1 MQHSL
6 GLIEVS
12 GMSLAITVADV
23 MAKTAQ
29 IRLIG
34 VERTIGS
41 GWMLVKI
48 AGDVAAVRTALSAG
62 EETAR
67 AHQGFVACTTIAR
80 PAKGTSELVSATKPP
95 RAEPVQKTTVLPT
108 IALTASTAHTTTG
121 PESVREKNLGAE
133 KAVPPVREAV
143 ESITDNIFQV
153 DAINESVEMTGEL
166 SDPNASA
173 KSPPAEYGEKQAVAA
188 VKAFPVTG
196 DIATDQYIPT
206 ASAKFVAVEQ
216 HVKPGI
222 SLHQFHH
229 QVKPDD
235 ETADAGSQQAGE
247 IKQAVA
253 TSAKLLVT
261 CKICGDPS
269 CPRHK
274 GQPRSRCIHNQ
285 KSVLR

>member
-23 MAKTAQ
+23 MVKTAQ

-62 EETAR
+62 EEISVLAST
-67 AHQGFVACTTIAR
+67 
-80 PAKGTSELVSATKPP
+80 TKPP
-95 RAEPVQKTTVLPT
+95 RDELVQKTTALPAIT
-108 IALTASTAHTTTG
+108 LTASAAHTTTG
-121 PESVREKNLGAE
+121 PESVQEDPDAE
-133 KAVPPVREAV
+133 KAVPPVKQAAEG
-143 ESITDNIFQV
+143 STDNIIQV
-153 DAINESVEMTGEL
+153 DAINEPVEMAGEI
-166 SDPNASA
+166 SKPNASA
-173 KSPPAEYGEKQAVAA
+173 KSPPDEYGEKQSVET
-188 VKAFPVTG
+188 VKAFPATG
-196 DIATDQYIPT
+196 DIATDHDIPT
-206 ASAKFVAVEQ
+206 ASAGTVAVVQ

-222 SLHQFHH
+222 SLHQFHT

-235 ETADAGSQQAGE
+235 ETADAGSQQTRE
-247 IKQAVA
+247 RKQAVA
-253 TSAKLLVT
+253 ITAELLVT

-285 KSVLR
+285 KSILR

>member
-80 PAKGTSELVSATKPP
+80 PAKGTGELVSTTKPP
-95 RAEPVQKTTVLPT
+95 RAEPVQKITVLPAV
-108 IALTASTAHTTTG
+108 ALTASAAHTTTG
-121 PESVREKNLGAE
+121 PESVQEDPDAE
-133 KAVPPVREAV
+133 KAVPRSGRLSREA
-143 ESITDNIFQV
+143 Q
-153 DAINESVEMTGEL
+153 AISFRSMLSMILWKRPGKSVNQTLQQSLLLLNM
-166 SDPNASA
+166 
-173 KSPPAEYGEKQAVAA
+173 
-188 VKAFPVTG
+188 VKNNLWRRSKHFR
-196 DIATDQYIPT
+196 
-206 ASAKFVAVEQ
+206 SWE
-216 HVKPGI
+216 I
-222 SLHQFHH
+222 SLLTSIFRQRQRDPLPLRSRLNPEYLCISFIIRKNLMMKLQMRVANR
-229 QVKPDD
+229 QVKQNRLSPY
-235 ETADAGSQQAGE
+235 QQ
-247 IKQAVA
+247 
-253 TSAKLLVT
+253 
-261 CKICGDPS
+261 
-269 CPRHK
+269 
-274 GQPRSRCIHNQ
+274 NYW
-285 KSVLR
+285 

>member
-23 MAKTAQ
+23 MVKTAQ

-48 AGDVAAVRTALSAG
+48 AGDVAALRTALSAG

-80 PAKGTSELVSATKPP
+80 PAKEISVLASTTKPP
-95 RAEPVQKTTVLPT
+95 RDELVQKTTALPAIT
-108 IALTASTAHTTTG
+108 LTASAAHTTTG
-121 PESVREKNLGAE
+121 PESVQEDPDAE
-133 KAVPPVREAV
+133 KAVPPVKQAAEG
-143 ESITDNIFQV
+143 STDNIIQV
-153 DAINESVEMTGEL
+153 DAINEPVEMAGEI
-166 SDPNASA
+166 SKPNASA
-173 KSPPAEYGEKQAVAA
+173 KSPPDEYGEKQSVET
-188 VKAFPVTG
+188 VKAFPATG
-196 DIATDQYIPT
+196 DIATDHDIPT
-206 ASAKFVAVEQ
+206 ASAGTVAVVQ

-222 SLHQFHH
+222 SLHQFHT

-235 ETADAGSQQAGE
+235 ETADAGSQQTRE
-247 IKQAVA
+247 RKQAVA
-253 TSAKLLVT
+253 ITAELLVT

-285 KSVLR
+285 KSILR

>member
-80 PAKGTSELVSATKPP
+80 PAKGTGELVSTTKPP
-95 RAEPVQKTTVLPT
+95 RAEPVQKITVLPAV
-108 IALTASTAHTTTG
+108 ALTASAAHTTTG
-121 PESVREKNLGAE
+121 PESVQEDPDAE
-133 KAVPPVREAV
+133 KAVPPIREAV
-143 ESITDNIFQV
+143 EGSTGNIIQV
-153 DAINESVEMTGEL
+153 DAINDPVETAREI
-166 SDPNASA
+166 SKPNASA
-173 KSPPAEYGEKQAVAA
+173 KSPPAEYGEKQSVAT
-188 VKAFPVTG
+188 VKAFPVMG
-196 DIATDQYIPT
+196 DIATDLDIPT
-206 ASAKFVAVEQ
+206 ASARSVAVAQ
-216 HVKPGI
+216 QVKPGI
-222 SLHQFHH
+222 SLHQFHY
-229 QVKPDD
+229 QEKPDD
-235 ETADAGSQQAGE
+235 ETADAGSQQTGE
-247 IKQAVA
+247 TKQAVA
-253 TSAKLLVT
+253 ISAKLLVT

-285 KSVLR
+285 KSILR

>member
-1 MQHSL
+1 
-6 GLIEVS
+6 
-12 GMSLAITVADV
+12 MSLAITVADV
-23 MAKTAQ
+23 MVKTAQ

-80 PAKGTSELVSATKPP
+80 PAKEISVLASTTKPP
-95 RAEPVQKTTVLPT
+95 RDELVQKTTALPAIT
-108 IALTASTAHTTTG
+108 LTASAAHTTTG
-121 PESVREKNLGAE
+121 PESVQEDPDAE
-133 KAVPPVREAV
+133 KAVPPVKQVAEG
-143 ESITDNIFQV
+143 STDNIIQV
-153 DAINESVEMTGEL
+153 DAINEPVEMAGEI
-166 SDPNASA
+166 SKPNASA
-173 KSPPAEYGEKQAVAA
+173 KSPPDEYGENNLWRRSKH
-188 VKAFPVTG
+188 FRPR
-196 DIATDQYIPT
+196 
-206 ASAKFVAVEQ
+206 E
-216 HVKPGI
+216 I
-222 SLHQFHH
+222 SLLTTIFRQRQREPLPLCSMSNPEYFLHQFHT

-235 ETADAGSQQAGE
+235 ETADAGSQQTRE
-247 IKQAVA
+247 RKQAVA
-253 TSAKLLVT
+253 ITAELLVT

-285 KSVLR
+285 KSILR